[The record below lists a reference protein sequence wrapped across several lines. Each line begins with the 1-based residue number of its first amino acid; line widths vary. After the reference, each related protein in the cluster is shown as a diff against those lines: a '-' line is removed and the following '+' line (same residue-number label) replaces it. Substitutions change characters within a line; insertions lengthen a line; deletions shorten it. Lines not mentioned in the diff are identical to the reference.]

1 MTEKSGIQKLYR
13 QDNQPFSMIPNK
25 AIRDPE
31 LNAGSF
37 RLLSYLM
44 SHNDGYDLTYRQ
56 IERETGLGTHAIK
69 NAVKTLSSRGW
80 LKAVRIKLE
89 NGQYGPYSWT
99 ILTPDSDVAISTFS
113 SVGDSIMEKAP
124 DNKNKNIKEEKSKE
138 YIPRTEFED
147 LFKEFYSVYPKK
159 AEPLKA
165 RKAFD
170 KAYAKFGDAVI
181 EGARRLAADPNLP
194 PKQFIPYP
202 ATWLN
207 SGGWMNEPYAPR
219 IKTAQE
225 IEAEAIAR
233 ANRQRELERERSEEI
248 RREME
253 RAKANAVAAPD
264 CEHGLP
270 LWRCM
275 PCCARLADDSV
286 S

>member
-1 MTEKSGIQKLYR
+1 MNDRTGIYKLYR

-25 AIRDPE
+25 AIRDPQ
-31 LNAGSF
+31 LNPTSF
-37 RLLSYLM
+37 RLLAYLM

-56 IERETGLGTHAIK
+56 IERETSLGSHAIK
-69 NAVKTLSSRGW
+69 NAVKVLSSRGW
-80 LKAVRIKLE
+80 LKAQRIKLD

-99 ILTPDSDVAISTFS
+99 ILSPDSEVARSTFS
-113 SVGDSIMEKAP
+113 SVGDSIMEKTP
-124 DNKNKNIKEEKSKE
+124 DNKNKNNKEEKRKE
-138 YIPRTEFED
+138 YIPRTEFEEM
-147 LFKEFYSVYPKK
+147 FKIFYSTYPKK

-170 KAYAKFGDAVI
+170 KAYAEYGQAVI
-181 EGARRLAADPNLP
+181 DGAKRVAADPNLP

-207 SGGWMNEPYAPR
+207 SGGWMNEPYPPR
-219 IKTAQE
+219 VKTAQE
-225 IEAEAIAR
+225 IEQEAIAR
-233 ANRQRELERERSEEI
+233 ANRQRELERERSEQI

-253 RAKANAVAAPD
+253 EAKERAIPAPD
-264 CEHGLP
+264 CEHGIP

-275 PCCARLADDSV
+275 PCCARLADNQV